1 MFPMPS
7 PEPADA
13 SSPPERFVVE
23 VFSELRPET
32 IQKRWEDV
40 NVILRMSMLTGL
52 QMQLDATLNLLCDMA
67 ADIAPFDKAIFY
79 FWDEGRELM
88 EPRVSRNVEK
98 IMGEEIASGNILN
111 FWAIKYG
118 RPLLVER
125 GHNMQSDALLQVVG
139 AGSSLVVPLFV
150 SNRVMGSMQL
160 FRAAT

>member
-1 MFPMPS
+1 MDSARKMAQMQPYQTNDPS
-7 PEPADA
+7 

-23 VFSELRPET
+23 VFSELRAET

-67 ADIAPFDKAIFY
+67 ADIVAFEMAMVY
-79 FWDEGRELM
+79 FWDEGGEIMELRMARNM
-88 EPRVSRNVEK
+88 EKPMRDELS
-98 IMGEEIASGNILN
+98 SGNILN

-125 GHNMQSDALLQVVG
+125 GYNAQADAFLQVSG
-139 AGSSLVVPLFV
+139 ASSALTVPLFV
-150 SNRVMGSMQL
+150 
-160 FRAAT
+160 